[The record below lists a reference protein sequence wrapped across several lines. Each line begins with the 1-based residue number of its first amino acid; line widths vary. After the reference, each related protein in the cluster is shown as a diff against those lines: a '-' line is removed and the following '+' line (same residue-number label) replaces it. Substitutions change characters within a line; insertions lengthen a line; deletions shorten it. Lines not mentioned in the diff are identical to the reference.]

1 MFTDSGFPCSKI
13 QMELFIKS
21 SRGDPAGKHTRFSRA
36 TYFFYGKTP
45 ITILYN
51 NFIGYVTIYTC
62 IKKGYVREKLNS
74 HKLTYPSTTL
84 YKIQTIYIYTTT
96 RQVILIYIQLII
108 NL

>member
-1 MFTDSGFPCSKI
+1 MLSLLLGSGLMTERLFKNHGQGTYYKHFYIVVADFTLLLNTKLK
-13 QMELFIKS
+13 LF
-21 SRGDPAGKHTRFSRA
+21 
-36 TYFFYGKTP
+36 
-45 ITILYN
+45 LYN